1 MSAIRWNLSRTA
13 LIACS
18 VALTS
23 SFGAGRVLGQN
34 PPLKPGDYEVWVI
47 DQSDTTPNGGGRLYI
62 YQGSSLAGNQPAQ
75 ATPEVIDLGGDAER
89 LCVQKTGSVPRRP
102 HMFRFNH
109 TQSHVI
115 ISYVATGHVL
125 FMDAVRRAPIDCLD
139 VGMEAHETF
148 PSPDQSHAV
157 VAGQHGK
164 QLLRIRTDYAK
175 NAFALES
182 VATLDLARCRTPS
195 GAACEDPVLR
205 PDTAPICPV
214 IESSGRATFVTLRG
228 GGLLVVDSTATPMA
242 IIAEY
247 DKEHVHPNGCGG
259 SEAAGKIYLRAGG
272 GTQAEPTH
280 ADLYAF
286 TLSGFTGRPQPPN
299 TPRPILVF
307 SHDDR
312 RYVDAH
318 GGALTKGGRYLWV
331 ADRFGN
337 RLVVVDTARDT
348 VVNEISLSGSVSS
361 DPAPDILDPS
371 PAGDWVFM
379 SLRGPRPLSANVPD
393 TDNAVGSTPGVGVVR
408 VDPDSRRG
416 ALVGFA
422 PITHVVDGV
431 ERADP
436 HGLKVRWP

>member
-1 MSAIRWNLSRTA
+1 MRPGERIAGTAALAVLLLASHAAAQSAS
-13 LIACS
+13 
-18 VALTS
+18 
-23 SFGAGRVLGQN
+23 
-34 PPLKPGDYEVWVI
+34 LKPGDYEVWVI
-47 DQSDTTPNGGGRLYI
+47 DQSDTTKEGGGRLYI
-62 YQGSSLAGNQPAQ
+62 YQGSSVGGETAAQ
-75 ATPEVIDLGGDAER
+75 AKPEVIDLGGAAER
-89 LCVQKTGSVPRRP
+89 LCAEKTGSVPRRP

-109 TQSHVI
+109 AQTHVI

-125 FMDAVRRAPIDCLD
+125 FMDADKRTPIDCLD

-164 QLLRIRTDYAK
+164 KLFRIRTDYTK
-175 NAFALES
+175 NSFALDS
-182 VATLDLARCRTPS
+182 AATLDLARCRTPS
-195 GAACEDPVLR
+195 GAACEDPRLR
-205 PDTAPICPV
+205 PDNAPICPV

-242 IIAEY
+242 IVGEY
-247 DKEHVHPNGCGG
+247 DRMHVHPNGCGG

-299 TPRPILVF
+299 TPPPVLVF

-312 RYVDAH
+312 KYVDAH
-318 GGALTKGGRYLWV
+318 GGVLTKGGRYLWV
-331 ADRFGN
+331 GDRFGN
-337 RLVVVDTARDT
+337 RLVVVDTARDE
-348 VVNEISLSGSVSS
+348 VVNEITLSGGVSS
-361 DPAPDILDPS
+361 DPAPDILDAS
-371 PAGDWVFM
+371 PDGNWVFM
-379 SLRGPRPLSANVPD
+379 ALRGPRPLSANVPD
-393 TDNAVGSTPGVGVVR
+393 TDNAVGSTPGLGVVR
-408 VDPDSRRG
+408 VEPDGRRG
-416 ALVGFA
+416 RLVAVA